1 MRLGLFVTS
10 CLALAVVTASAQRIT
25 DASAIPA
32 DVPAGALLVS
42 ADPASCLVPSTLTLA
57 RVEKSSY
64 GIVSRQTGACR
75 WVIDGLPAGSYE
87 VGLTNTRGSGGRVR
101 FDYVPGQPT
110 ELPIPPPAATVTG
123 VVRING
129 QPVAGA
135 KITLLGRPLQNGLP
149 TVVTNADG
157 SYEATIADAGLY
169 SMRLGGDDVYG
180 RSERATFTE
189 GSNRY
194 DWDIVGGTIVITD
207 ARGARARSFMVRVG
221 DANGGFQGWSLGTH
235 GPTRVLRGT
244 PFGTYT
250 IGLERGGPT
259 VEPIATLT
267 VTADGPR
274 AEAVIDVP

>member
-42 ADPASCLVPSTLTLA
+42 ADPASCLVPSRLTLA
-57 RVEKSSY
+57 RVEKGSLE
-64 GIVSRQTGACR
+64 IASRQTGACR
-75 WVIDGLPAGSYE
+75 WVIEGLPAGSYE

-129 QPVAGA
+129 APVAGA
-135 KITLLGRPLQNGLP
+135 KITFLGRPLQNGLP

-180 RSERATFTE
+180 RSERATFAE
-189 GSNRY
+189 GPNRY
-194 DWDIVGGTIVITD
+194 DWDIVGGTIVVTD
-207 ARGARARSFMVRVG
+207 VRGARARSFMLRLG
-221 DANGGFQGWSLGTH
+221 DANGGFQGWSVASY

-250 IGLERGGPT
+250 IGVGRGGPA

-267 VTADGPR
+267 VTADAPR
-274 AEAVIDVP
+274 AEAVVDVP